1 MLYLT
6 TRNRNDSYT
15 VNHALSENRSPDGGF
30 YVPKGLPKLEK
41 AQIEA
46 LAKNGFSQNAANVIN
61 LLFQTKLDSWAIEF
75 AIGRYPVKLV
85 TLGSRETVAETW
97 HNPAWRFERLA
108 RGIEKAIRQSDK
120 VCPEPTDWVMIASR
134 MAVLFGIFGEMLG
147 NGTVKTD
154 APIDVA
160 VPSGDFAAPMAVWY
174 AREMGLPIANIIV
187 CCNEN
192 GGVWNLLHKGEIRT
206 DTAVVSTDTPLCDRH
221 APSGLEYLIS
231 ASLGIGAVESFL
243 QTCEKGGTW
252 YLEPNQ
258 QLMLRR
264 GIETCVVSKT
274 KMESTILNLYKTNRY
289 LCDPYTAL
297 CYSAVGEY
305 RSKTGQS
312 RPVLIWSEESPI
324 HFPAVIGRCM
334 NIGGEKLKA
343 LFNEI

>member
-15 VNHALSENRSPDGGF
+15 VNHALSESRSPDGGF

-41 AQIEA
+41 AQVEA

-154 APIDVA
+154 VPIDVA

-206 DTAVVSTDTPLCDRH
+206 DTVVVSTDTLLCDRH

-258 QLMLRR
+258 QQMLRR

-274 KMESTILNLYKTNRY
+274 KMESTILNLYKTNHY
-289 LCDPYTAL
+289 VCDPYTAL